1 MSIVYKIAGFVGFF
15 AIFIVIITIG
25 SNLPPPKAGFISGF
39 YGGPI
44 NGTSNLACG
53 TMSSEAEEL
62 YSLFVSKNPSKAE
75 EGSADMKDLK
85 NLLSKLCCFKHDLMS
100 PLKMISAVKE
110 LGFTTSQDIQPLG
123 DLTGRC
129 FSKTIPERDLSL
141 QFIKWRTVGNDLIHR
156 LCTEGDLSESEVVK
170 AEKLFAAVWKDVNDV
185 ATTQCLTTLPTE
197 AKGRF
202 DPDPMETK
210 DTSSL
215 KQYDGL
221 Y

>member
-1 MSIVYKIAGFVGFF
+1 MSFVEYIAYGLLGCML
-15 AIFIVIITIG
+15 ITMIAFLVVKL
-25 SNLPPPKAGFISGF
+25 SPVKSGF
-39 YGGPI
+39 YGGAV
-44 NGTSNLACG
+44 NGSSNLVCG
-53 TMSSEAEEL
+53 RMSSEAEEL

-100 PLKMISAVKE
+100 TQQMISAVKE
-110 LGFTTSQDIQPLG
+110 LGFTTNQDIQPLG

-129 FSKTIPERDLSL
+129 FTKTIPERDLSL
-141 QFIKWRTVGNDLIHR
+141 QFIKWRNVGNDLIHR

-170 AEKLFAAVWKDVNDV
+170 AEKLFAAVWEDVNNV
-185 ATTQCLTTLPTE
+185 ANTQCLAILPTDV
-197 AKGRF
+197 KGRF
-202 DPDPMETK
+202 DPNPMETK
-210 DTSSL
+210 DITSL